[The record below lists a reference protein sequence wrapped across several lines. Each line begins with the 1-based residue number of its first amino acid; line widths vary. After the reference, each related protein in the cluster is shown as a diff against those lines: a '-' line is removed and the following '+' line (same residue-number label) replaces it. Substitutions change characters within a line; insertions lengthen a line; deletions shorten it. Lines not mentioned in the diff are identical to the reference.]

1 MNCRTASL
9 ASLLAV
15 WFVVPTA
22 LAHEPIRAEFTSE
35 DGVKLVGEYWTPIV
49 NRENA
54 PAIILLHMYGSDRT
68 AWDRPIIVPLEYA
81 GFAIM
86 RIDLRGHGESTEPEE
101 MNLAKRVADRDADLF
116 GAMYKDVAAAIKWLE
131 GRKEVDRSRIVLA
144 GASVGCSVA
153 LDYAQRDK
161 SIKAVALLS
170 PGAKYL
176 GLDSVAHVKEYGARP
191 LMMLTS
197 EQERGRVGF
206 DTLVEEAEK
215 AEVQVTSE
223 IFDQEGIHGTNMFG
237 KVEGVEDKIA
247 NFLKKHVTAVE
258 GPGLR

>member
-1 MNCRTASL
+1 MNRQIASL

-15 WFVVPTA
+15 SFLVPTS
-22 LAHEPIRAEFTSE
+22 LAHDPIRAEFTSE
-35 DGVKLVGEYWTPIV
+35 DGVKLIGEYWTPIR
-49 NRENA
+49 NRDNA

-68 AWDRPIIVPLEYA
+68 AWNRDIIVPLEYA

-86 RIDLRGHGESTEPEE
+86 RIDMRGHGESTKPDE
-101 MNLAKRVADRDADLF
+101 MNLEKRVADRDAELF
-116 GAMYKDVAAAIKWLE
+116 GAMHKDVAAAIKWLE

-170 PGAKYL
+170 PGARYL
-176 GLDSVAHVKEYGARP
+176 GLDSIAHVKKYGSRP
-191 LMMLTS
+191 LLLMTS

-206 DTLVEEAEK
+206 DALVEAAEK
-215 AEVQVTSE
+215 AGVQVTSE
-223 IFDQEGIHGTNMFG
+223 VFDQEQIHGTNMFG
-237 KVEGVEDKIA
+237 KVD
-247 NFLKKHVTAVE
+247 
-258 GPGLR
+258 GLGRPARRRRIGC